1 MSEEKLKEGEA
12 AEGEE
17 EKDQFPNLTQEM
29 KDEIDECFEIFDK
42 DKDSLISFY
51 DLTML
56 LRWLK
61 FNPTEKEM
69 QIYIEEHDQTKLN
82 QGVNVKTV
90 RAIVNKRILE
100 PDTIEEL
107 IGAMKLLD
115 HNRDGTIATNEL
127 RWAMTKLGDAM
138 DESSVDEMIKEIDG
152 DKGYVDI
159 MEFAKVCFNIK
170 EKKGKND

>member
-1 MSEEKLKEGEA
+1 MSEEKAKEGEEN
-12 AEGEE
+12 AEENE
-17 EKDQFPNLTQEM
+17 DKQYPNLTAEF
-29 KDEIDECFEIFDK
+29 KEEIDECFEIFDK
-42 DKDSLISFY
+42 DKDGLISYY

-69 QIYIEEHDQTKLN
+69 QAYIEQYDATKAGLLGKKAVYAMVN
-82 QGVNVKTV
+82 Q
-90 RAIVNKRILE
+90 RILE

-107 IGAMKLLD
+107 IEAMKILD
-115 HNRDGTIATNEL
+115 TNRDGTIATNEL

-138 DESSVDEMIKEIDG
+138 DEASVDEMLKEIDG

-159 MEFAKVCFNIK
+159 LEYAKVCFNIK
-170 EKKGKND
+170 EKKGKGD

>member
-1 MSEEKLKEGEA
+1 
-12 AEGEE
+12 
-17 EKDQFPNLTQEM
+17 M

-42 DKDSLISFY
+42 DKDSLISCY

-69 QIYIEEHDQTKLN
+69 QAYIMEYDTTKQQLIDK
-82 QGVNVKTV
+82 KTV
-90 RAIVNKRILE
+90 MTIVNRRILE

-107 IGAMKLLD
+107 IGAMSLLD
-115 HNRDGTIATNEL
+115 HHRDGTIATNEL

-152 DKGYVDI
+152 DKGFVDI
-159 MEFAKVCFNIK
+159 LEYAKVCFNIK
-170 EKKGKND
+170 EKKGKGE